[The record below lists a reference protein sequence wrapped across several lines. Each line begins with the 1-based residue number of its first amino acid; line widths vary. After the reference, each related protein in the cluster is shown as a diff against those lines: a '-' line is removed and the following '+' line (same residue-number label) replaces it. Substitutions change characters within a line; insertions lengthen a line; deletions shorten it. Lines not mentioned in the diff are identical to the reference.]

1 MPDMRILVA
10 HNRYKYAGGE
20 DSVMAAE
27 VAMLR
32 RAGHEIEVLEAD
44 NRSIDG
50 VLAKIAA
57 AGSLFQSPSSS
68 RKMVELLRA
77 FRPEIVHIHNWF
89 PLLSPSIVSIARGAG
104 VPVIQT
110 LHNFRMFCA
119 NSGLYRDGRVC
130 TDCMGKGLP
139 LDGVVHGCYS
149 NSRTGS
155 ALVTAAYSYHR
166 LARTWDG
173 VSKFVAVSEFQRGLL
188 IQGGIPARQ
197 IVVKPNFVRNPGT
210 PGDGSGGYALFVGRV
225 TEQKGIRTV
234 LKAWEEHCPA
244 LPLKIMGDG
253 PLANAVR
260 ARAAVLP
267 EVEFLGQRTACEVA
281 AAMGNARFLIFASES
296 YEPLPLTIVEA
307 FSQGTPV
314 IAANLESI
322 AALVEDGVTGLQFNV
337 GDAGDL
343 AAKANHLGADSPGY
357 REMRRNCR
365 RLYEER
371 YTESQNYRMLTDIYA
386 EAIAANR
393 SPSTEQP
400 DRLAVIPEMNSLDG
414 EAL

>member
-1 MPDMRILVA
+1 MRILVA

-32 RAGHEIEVLEAD
+32 RFGHEVELLEAD
-44 NRSIDG
+44 NRTIEG
-50 VLAKIAA
+50 ALAKIAA
-57 AGSLFQSPSSS
+57 AGSLFHSPSSS
-68 RKMVELLRA
+68 RRMAELLRT

-89 PLLSPSIVSIARGAG
+89 PLLSPSIVSVARAAG

-110 LHNFRMFCA
+110 LHNFRTFCA
-119 NSGLYRDGRVC
+119 NSALYRDGSVC
-130 TDCMGKGLP
+130 LDCIGKVLP

-149 NSRTGS
+149 DSRVGS
-155 ALVTAAYSYHR
+155 ALVTAAFYYHR
-166 LARTWDG
+166 IARTWDG
-173 VSKFVAVSEFQRGLL
+173 VSTFIAVSEFQRELL
-188 IQGGIPARQ
+188 VRGGIPAKR
-197 IVVKPNFVRNPGT
+197 IVVKPNFVKNPGL
-210 PGDGSGGYALFVGRV
+210 PGDGAGGYALFVGRL
-225 TEQKGIRTV
+225 TALKGIRTV
-234 LKAWEEHCPA
+234 LKAWEEHDPA
-244 LPLKIMGDG
+244 MSLKIMGDG
-253 PLANAVR
+253 PLASEVR

-267 EVEFLGQRTACEVA
+267 QVKYLGQREACEVA

-296 YEPLPLTIVEA
+296 YESLPLTIVEA

-322 AALVEDGVTGLQFNV
+322 AALVKDGVTGLRFNV

-343 AAKANHLGADSPGY
+343 AARANRLSGDTPDY
-357 REMRRNCR
+357 RKMRRNCR

-386 EAIAANR
+386 KAIGLDR
-393 SPSTEQP
+393 SRDAEPL
-400 DRLAVIPEMNSLDG
+400 DRLAVIQGMNSLDREG
-414 EAL
+414 L